1 MMPSEWHDWHD
12 FYMLLGTA
20 SAALVALLFVA
31 VSIGATFLTPERS
44 VATRT
49 FMSPVVFHFSTLLL
63 TSLIATVPSHTA
75 LSLAIGIAL
84 VAIAGLGYTS
94 VVLVGLARASISDIA
109 DRFGYGFLPLAS
121 YSVMLAAASLAISR
135 AMLAADILAG
145 ALLVLL
151 AVNIRNAWDLMLAFA
166 VRSPASAPIPERAPM
181 RHDCFAVFQSP
192 ALLPLARLPIEK
204 LALENRA
211 KRRVRKAVEPSDWVQ
226 FLHVDIA
233 IRHA

>member
-31 VSIGATFLTPERS
+31 VSIGASFLTPERS

-63 TSLIATVPSHTA
+63 ISLIAMVPSHTA

-84 VAIAGLGYTS
+84 VAVAGLAYTT
-94 VVLVGLARASISDIA
+94 VVPVGLARASISDIA
-109 DRFGYGFLPLAS
+109 DRFGYGILPLVS
-121 YSVMLAAASLAISR
+121 YVAMIATAGLVISR
-135 AMLAADILAG
+135 AALAADILAT
-145 ALLVLL
+145 ALLLLL

-166 VRSPASAPIPERAPM
+166 RQVATKRS
-181 RHDCFAVFQSP
+181 DT
-192 ALLPLARLPIEK
+192 
-204 LALENRA
+204 
-211 KRRVRKAVEPSDWVQ
+211 
-226 FLHVDIA
+226 
-233 IRHA
+233 